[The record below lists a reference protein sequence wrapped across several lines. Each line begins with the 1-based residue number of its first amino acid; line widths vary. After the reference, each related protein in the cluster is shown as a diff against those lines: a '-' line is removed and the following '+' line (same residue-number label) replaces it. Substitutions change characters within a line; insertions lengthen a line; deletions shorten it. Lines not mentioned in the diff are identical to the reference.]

1 MSPHDSEPEVHW
13 QLEVL
18 NFKLYWQ
25 WLVEISLNSESKS
38 EAAFNKLE

>member
-1 MSPHDSEPEVHW
+1 MSPHDSEPEV

-25 WLVEISLNSESKS
+25 WLVEISLNSKS
-38 EAAFNKLE
+38 EAAFNKFKLE